1 MVNDFAFL
9 CASPARDAEER
20 GTGQYFHQRPPVR
33 HAKPLAPSPFSL
45 SAEGTSDNKGQASL
59 LAINRPA
66 LKAKA

>member
-1 MVNDFAFL
+1 V
-9 CASPARDAEER
+9 RDAEEC

-45 SAEGTSDNKGQASL
+45 SAEGTIDNKVQAFP

-66 LKAKA
+66 LKPKA